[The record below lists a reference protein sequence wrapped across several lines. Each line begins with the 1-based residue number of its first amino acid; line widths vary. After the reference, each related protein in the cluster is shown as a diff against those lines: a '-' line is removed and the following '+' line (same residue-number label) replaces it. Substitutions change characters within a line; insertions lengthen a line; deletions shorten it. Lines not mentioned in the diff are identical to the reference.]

1 MLRGVAEQIKI
12 HRYHILSSLYIT
24 SEQLTVYYN
33 SLVVVYNRKN
43 ITNIFTI
50 HTLCASRG
58 KKYIKP
64 IMVMYNHFSY
74 ENYFFPMGY

>member
-12 HRYHILSSLYIT
+12 HKYYTLSSLYIT
-24 SEQLTVYYN
+24 SEQLTVHFI

-50 HTLCASRG
+50 HTLCASRR
-58 KKYIKP
+58 KK
-64 IMVMYNHFSY
+64 
-74 ENYFFPMGY
+74 

>member
-1 MLRGVAEQIKI
+1 MQAIITPLIQCFNKYTYTMLRVVAEQIKI
-12 HRYHILSSLYIT
+12 HRYHTLSGLYII
-24 SEQLTVYYN
+24 SEQLTVHFI

-58 KKYIKP
+58 K
-64 IMVMYNHFSY
+64 N
-74 ENYFFPMGY
+74 